1 MASKQKV
8 VAVLSLLNAALV
20 WGLVWYPFRMLAQQG
35 ISGELAS
42 FLTYVI
48 ALVLG
53 LPLLGPVW
61 RELRRGGWWGIALS
75 LSSGWT
81 NLGYVLAMLGG
92 EVMRVLLLFYLAPL
106 WTVLLSHFLLGERLN
121 RYGYAIIALSL
132 GGAFVMLWRPDR
144 GLPLPQN
151 SAEWMGLSAG
161 FAFAL
166 TNVLTR
172 RVQHLSI
179 NFKSATVWFGTSLLT
194 FLVLLHHGNF
204 AVRVAAIAPD
214 AWTLIALIALVLC
227 ATSFSVQFGLTT
239 LPANQSILLF
249 MFELVAAAVSS
260 YFLAGEEMGMQ
271 ETAGAALIVTAS
283 LFSGKLYKEADS
295 SQTGIKLHGQ

>member
-20 WGLVWYPFRMLAQQG
+20 WGLVWYPFRALAQVG
-35 ISGELAS
+35 VSGELAS
-42 FLTYVI
+42 FLTYFI
-48 ALVLG
+48 ALLLG
-53 LPLLGPVW
+53 LALFGAVW
-61 RELRRGGWWGIALS
+61 RELRHSGWWGVALS
-75 LSSGWT
+75 LSAGWT

-106 WTVLLSHFLLGERLN
+106 WTVLLSNLLLGERLN
-121 RYGYAIIALSL
+121 RYGYIIIALSL
-132 GGAFVMLWRPDR
+132 GGAFVMLWRPDH

-151 SAEWMGLSAG
+151 PAEWIGLSAG

-166 TNVLTR
+166 TNVLIR

-194 FLVLLHHGNF
+194 LLALLYRGNI
-204 AVRVAAIAPD
+204 AAQVTVISAD
-214 AWTLIALIALVLC
+214 AWVLIALIALVLC
-227 ATSFSVQFGLTT
+227 ATSFSVQYGLTN
-239 LPANQSILLF
+239 LPANQAILIF

-260 YFLAGEEMGMQ
+260 YFLAGEEMGVR

-283 LFSGKLYKEADS
+283 LFSGKLYSEKDNF
-295 SQTGIKLHGQ
+295 

>member
-20 WGLVWYPFRMLAQQG
+20 WGLVWYPFRALAQQG
-35 ISGELAS
+35 VSGELAS
-42 FLTYVI
+42 FLTYFI
-48 ALVLG
+48 ALLLG
-53 LPLLGPVW
+53 LLLFGPVW
-61 RELRRGGWWGIALS
+61 REIRQGGWWGIALS
-75 LSSGWT
+75 LSAGWT

-106 WTVLLSHFLLGERLN
+106 WTVLLSNFLLGERLN
-121 RYGYAIIALSL
+121 RYGYVIIALSL
-132 GGAFVMLWRPDR
+132 GGAFFMLWRPDH
-144 GLPLPQN
+144 GLPLPQS
-151 SAEWMGLSAG
+151 SAEWIGLSAG
-161 FAFAL
+161 FGFAL

-194 FLVLLHHGNF
+194 FLALLYHGNM
-204 AVRVAAIAPD
+204 AGRVVAIAPD
-214 AWTLIALIALVLC
+214 AWMLIALIALVLC
-227 ATSFSVQFGLTT
+227 ATSFSVQYGLTN

-260 YFLAGEEMGMQ
+260 YFLAGEEMGMR
-271 ETAGAALIVTAS
+271 EMAGAMLIVTAS
-283 LFSGKLYKEADS
+283 LFSGKLYKEMDS
-295 SQTGIKLHGQ
+295 SQTGIKLHEQ